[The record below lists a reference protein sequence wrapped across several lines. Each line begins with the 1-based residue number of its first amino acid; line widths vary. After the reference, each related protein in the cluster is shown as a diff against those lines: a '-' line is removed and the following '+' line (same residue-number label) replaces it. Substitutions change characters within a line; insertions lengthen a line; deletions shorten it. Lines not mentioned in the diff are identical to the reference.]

1 MYRETLTGQ
10 WKNLSGDFA
19 QEYDRLLAKGE
30 APGCFAGWYETRI
43 HRWQSVAYPEGI
55 ILEQTQRSLTEKQS
69 AQAVSQT
76 DETETPT
83 AVDEP
88 SASEE
93 QPDSVERASVNPAA
107 FLGDLLDAMKAF
119 TFEPVA
125 AQPQRPVWHAYAAGL
140 AGGVIS
146 AGLLALFD
154 WPTWR
159 WILSGVV
166 VCVVIS
172 LGFLRT
178 IQTEREREQKRIK
191 DDYVKQLED
200 YLSELTAVCDRYE
213 VDA

>member
-19 QEYDRLLAKGE
+19 QEYDRLLTKGE

-55 ILEQTQRSLTEKQS
+55 ILEQAQRSLTEKQS
-69 AQAVSQT
+69 ARAVSQT
-76 DETETPT
+76 EETE

-88 SASEE
+88 SESEE
-93 QPDSVERASVNPAA
+93 RSDSVQPASVNPADFSGA
-107 FLGDLLDAMKAF
+107 LLDVMKTF
-119 TFEPVA
+119 TFEAVA
-125 AQPQRPVWHAYAAGL
+125 AQPQRPVWQAYVAGL

-154 WPTWR
+154 WPMWR

-166 VCVVIS
+166 VCVVIA

-178 IQTEREREQKRIK
+178 IQNEREREQKRIK
-191 DDYVKQLED
+191 DAYVKQLED